1 MVHAENAQLTVDGVA
16 RDLEIER
23 ASVGNDGFAIPTLL
37 KDTGLVTVDPGFM
50 NTASCSSDITYI
62 DGDAGI
68 LRYRGYPIEQLAEQ
82 STFLEVAHLLIHGE
96 LPNRD
101 QLASLNNRV
110 SRHMHLHEGMKA
122 FLNAFPRDAHPMAVL
137 SGALSALSTFY
148 PESVGRGDY
157 ETELATVQ
165 LLAKTA
171 TVVSYLQRRGRGGEL
186 IEPKRGGHYVDEFL
200 RIAFSDGT
208 GEVDIDPEVRRAVD
222 LLLILHA
229 DHEQNCSTSTV
240 RIVGSSQANIYAS
253 VAAGVTALSGP
264 LHGGAN
270 EAALRMFDQIKES
283 GDTVEQFVAKVKDK
297 AEGARLMGFG
307 HRVYKSYDPRGAVVK
322 GVADSVLEKLGGDNE
337 TFEMAKRLEEIALS
351 DEYFIERKLYPN
363 VDFYTGLLYSAIGF
377 PHTMFT
383 PLFALGRMPGWIA
396 HYREM
401 MNDPR
406 TKIGRPRQIYTGEVN
421 RDYVLME
428 DREL

>member
-1 MVHAENAQLTVDGVA
+1 MAQVVDARLIVDGTT
-16 RDLEIER
+16 RELPIER
-23 ASVGNDGFAIPTLL
+23 ATIGNDGLGISTLL
-37 KDTGLVTVDPGFM
+37 RDTGLVTMDPGFM
-50 NTASCSSDITYI
+50 NTAACESAITYI

-82 STFLEVAHLLIHGE
+82 STFLETAYLLIHGE
-96 LPNRD
+96 LPSED
-101 QLASLNNRV
+101 LLTALENRV
-110 SRHMHLHEGMKA
+110 ERHMHVHDGIKA

-137 SGALSALSTFY
+137 SGAISALSTFY
-148 PESVGRGDY
+148 PDSLGTSED
-157 ETELATVQ
+157 ELELATVL

-171 TVVSYLQRRGRGGEL
+171 TVIAYLQRRAKGEDL
-186 IEPKRGGHYVDEFL
+186 IEPRREGNYVDEFMRIGFSPASGELHVDPTL
-200 RIAFSDGT
+200 RKAL
-208 GEVDIDPEVRRAVD
+208 D

-240 RIVGSSQANIYAS
+240 RIVGSSQANIYAAIS
-253 VAAGVTALSGP
+253 AGIGALSGP

-270 EAALRMFDQIKES
+270 EAALKMFDQIKES

-307 HRVYKSYDPRGAVVK
+307 HRVYKSYDPRGAQVK
-322 GVADSVLEKLGGDNE
+322 KVADKVLQQLGGNNE
-337 TFEMAKRLEEIALS
+337 TFEMAKQLEEIALS

-363 VDFYTGLLYSAIGF
+363 VDFYTGLLYSAMGF
-377 PHTMFT
+377 PAPMFT

-401 MNDPR
+401 LNDPR
-406 TKIGRPRQIYTGEVN
+406 TKIGRPRQLYTGQTE
-421 RDYVLME
+421 RAYVPL
-428 DREL
+428 DQR

>member
-1 MVHAENAQLTVDGVA
+1 MAQVVDARLIVDGTT
-16 RDLEIER
+16 RELPIER
-23 ASVGNDGFAIPTLL
+23 ATIGNDGLGISTLL
-37 KDTGLVTVDPGFM
+37 RDTGLVTMDPGFM
-50 NTASCSSDITYI
+50 NTAACESAITYI

-82 STFLEVAHLLIHGE
+82 STFLETAYLLIHGE

-101 QLASLNNRV
+101 LLTALENRV
-110 SRHMHLHEGMKA
+110 ERHMHVHEGIKA

-137 SGALSALSTFY
+137 SGAISALSTFY
-148 PESVGRGDY
+148 PDSVGTSED
-157 ETELATVQ
+157 ELELATVL

-171 TVVSYLQRRGRGGEL
+171 TVIAYLQRRAKGEDL
-186 IEPKRGGHYVDEFL
+186 IEPRREGSYVDEFM
-200 RIAFSDGT
+200 RIGFSPAS
-208 GEVDIDPEVRRAVD
+208 GELHIDPTLRKALD

-240 RIVGSSQANIYAS
+240 RIVGSSQANIYAAIS
-253 VAAGVTALSGP
+253 AGIGALSGP

-270 EAALRMFDQIKES
+270 EAALKMFDQIRES

-307 HRVYKSYDPRGAVVK
+307 HRVYKSYDPRGAQVK
-322 GVADSVLEKLGGDNE
+322 KVADTVLQQLGGNNE
-337 TFEMAKRLEEIALS
+337 TFEMAKELEEIALS

-363 VDFYTGLLYSAIGF
+363 VDFYTGLLYSAMGF
-377 PHTMFT
+377 PAPMFT

-406 TKIGRPRQIYTGEVN
+406 TKIGRPRQLYTGQTE
-421 RDYVLME
+421 RSYVPLE
-428 DREL
+428 QR

>member
-1 MVHAENAQLTVDGVA
+1 MTRVVDARLTVDGTS
-16 RDLEIER
+16 RELPLER
-23 ASVGNDGFAIPTLL
+23 ATVGNDGVSVSTLL

-50 NTASCSSDITYI
+50 NTAACESSITYI

-68 LRYRGYPIEQLAEQ
+68 LRYRGYPIEQLAER
-82 STFLEVAHLLIHGE
+82 STFLEVAYLLIHGE
-96 LPNRD
+96 LPSED
-101 QLASLNNRV
+101 LLTALNNRV
-110 SRHMHLHEGMKA
+110 ARHMHVHEGIKT
-122 FLNAFPRDAHPMAVL
+122 FLEAFPRDAHPMAVL
-137 SGALSALSTFY
+137 SGAVSALSTFY
-148 PESVGRGDY
+148 PESVGRGEY

-171 TVVSYLQRRGRGGEL
+171 TVIAYLQRRVTGGDI
-186 IEPKRGGHYVDEFL
+186 IEPRKDGSYVDEFM
-200 RIAFSDGT
+200 RIAFSGPDG
-208 GEVDIDPEVRRAVD
+208 ELDVDPTIRQALD

-253 VAAGVTALSGP
+253 VSAGIGALSGP

-270 EAALRMFDQIKES
+270 EAALAMFDGIKES

-322 GVADSVLEKLGGDNE
+322 DVANKVLSELGGNDE
-337 TFEMAKRLEEIALS
+337 TFQMAQELEEIALS

-363 VDFYTGLLYSAIGF
+363 VDFYTGLLYSAMGF
-377 PHTMFT
+377 PRQMFT

-401 MNDPR
+401 QADPR
-406 TKIGRPRQIYTGEVN
+406 TKIGRPRQIYTGEVE
-421 RDYVLME
+421 RDYAPVDE
-428 DREL
+428 R

>member
-1 MVHAENAQLTVDGVA
+1 MTQETGARLTFGSTTTE
-16 RDLEIER
+16 LPIER
-23 ASVGNDGFAIPTLL
+23 ASIGNDGVSVASLL
-37 KDTGLVTVDPGFM
+37 HDTGLVTVDPGFM
-50 NTASCSSDITYI
+50 NTASCESAITYI
-62 DGDAGI
+62 DGDNGI
-68 LRYRGYPIEQLAEQ
+68 LRYRGYPIEQLAEN
-82 STFLEVAHLLIHGE
+82 STFLEVAYLLIHGQ
-96 LPNRD
+96 LPDID
-101 QLASLNNRV
+101 QLTAFNNRV
-110 SRHMHLHEGMKA
+110 ARHMHVHEGIKT
-122 FLNAFPRDAHPMAVL
+122 FLNAFPRSAHPMAVL
-137 SGALSALSTFY
+137 SGATSALGTFY
-148 PESVGRGDY
+148 PESVGRGEY
-157 ETELATVQ
+157 EIELATVQ

-171 TVVSYLQRRGRGGEL
+171 VVIAYLQRRVTGGEL
-186 IEPKRGGHYVDEFL
+186 IEPRPGGHYVDEFM
-200 RIAFSDGT
+200 RIAFSGPDG
-208 GEVDIDPEVRRAVD
+208 ELDIDPTVRRALD

-253 VAAGVTALSGP
+253 VSAGINALSGP

-283 GDTVEQFVAKVKDK
+283 GDTIEQFVAKVKDR

-322 GVADSVLEKLGGDNE
+322 KVADSVLDQLGGNNE
-337 TFEMAKRLEEIALS
+337 TFDMAKRLEEIALS

-363 VDFYTGLLYSAIGF
+363 VDFYTGLLYSAMKF
-377 PHTMFT
+377 PVQMFT

-406 TKIGRPRQIYTGEVN
+406 TKIGRPRQIYTGEVERN
-421 RDYVLME
+421 YVPIDE
-428 DREL
+428 R